1 MHPLWSLRT
10 SVSISC
16 LLTLFNRLFKR
27 VFREGSL
34 TALLRGHQPRI
45 PRLHAAVRGGAGAAV
60 PRGPGREL
68 RHGGGH
74 QVRPRAR
81 PAVPHRQ
88 HPPLPH
94 GPRRGDTSQCSF
106 ILDNLD
112 IAIGQFGWPFE
123 DFSSDHYYIFQIC
136 YESVLHECINNDVEK
151 CQQVP
156 NKQCHISPE
165 NICTKVKKKVTRRC
179 EH

>member
-1 MHPLWSLRT
+1 MIFADKRPRPLT
-10 SVSISC
+10 S
-16 LLTLFNRLFKR
+16 FNRLFKYF
-27 VFREGSL
+27 FREGSL

-106 ILDNLD
+106 ILD
-112 IAIGQFGWPFE
+112 IAIGQFG
-123 DFSSDHYYIFQIC
+123 SDPYYIFQIC